1 MVTGCNRGIGLE
13 LVKRF
18 VAEGCN
24 NIFACSRSMSA
35 ELEELAKHES
45 VHHIELEITKPE
57 AVAAAYEKVHSF
69 LGI

>member
-1 MVTGCNRGIGLE
+1 
-13 LVKRF
+13 
-18 VAEGCN
+18 
-24 NIFACSRSMSA
+24 MSA